1 MNIAQLATRRY
12 TTKSF
17 DPSRK
22 IPAEQVEQLKTLL
35 RYSPSSTNSQPWH
48 FVLAGSDAGKAK
60 VAQATSGFYVF
71 NAAKVQNASHVVVL
85 CARSEINEA
94 HLARLLAQEDQDGRF
109 ATPEAKAGQ
118 NNGRTYFAN
127 MHRFDLKDAQHWME
141 KQVYLALGTLLLG
154 AAALEIDACPIEGFD
169 VKLLNDA
176 LDLRAKGLSA
186 VVVVALGY
194 RAADDF
200 NAALPK
206 SRLPMDE
213 VLSEI

>member
-1 MNIAQLATRRY
+1 MRGLQDLQILVRTAERGSVSAAARELGVSPAVASLAIKRLE
-12 TTKSF
+12 
-17 DPSRK
+17 D
-22 IPAEQVEQLKTLL
+22 EL
-35 RYSPSSTNSQPWH
+35 
-48 FVLAGSDAGKAK
+48 GC
-60 VAQATSGFYVF
+60 
-71 NAAKVQNASHVVVL
+71 VL
-85 CARSEINEA
+85 CARSEMTDA
-94 HLARLLAQEDQDGRF
+94 HLARLLAQEEQDGRF

-176 LDLRAKGLSA
+176 LDLRGKGFTA
-186 VVVVALGY
+186 VALVALGY